1 MLTIIQLLTLL
12 VHLTLWA
19 YTVYLHP
26 AVCRKFGVC
35 TSVTNT
41 THQNRTVTSD
51 GCVHVQH
58 AQQGMS
64 KCVIVC
70 VGCQMSQWFRRFSL
84 LSHIASVCACDC
96 DDNALGWVSS
106 TWGTA
111 IQFHSLDWSS
121 HSIQTHTDMHTHTC
135 TWRHRRISSY

>member
-1 MLTIIQLLTLL
+1 M
-12 VHLTLWA
+12 
-19 YTVYLHP
+19 
-26 AVCRKFGVC
+26 C

-70 VGCQMSQWFRRFSL
+70 VGVLSMSLNDSGVLVCYLIL
-84 LSHIASVCACDC
+84 LLCVRVIV
-96 DDNALGWVSS
+96 
-106 TWGTA
+106 T
-111 IQFHSLDWSS
+111 I
-121 HSIQTHTDMHTHTC
+121 MH
-135 TWRHRRISSY
+135 